1 MPPKRKA
8 TTQEKAPRK
17 LRSLKTSKLVNTVEK
32 FRIAHFEKYKDK
44 DSEDGEERIGPDGCQ
59 AFFSDIGAPLESI
72 VPLLIAWKMKS
83 SRMGYI
89 TREEWDRCMN
99 DWNIDS
105 ESKLKTSLSKL
116 QTTVES
122 DDVMFKQVY
131 LFTFA
136 YAKSVDQKSMD
147 IETSVALWQ
156 VLLSSYPIMK
166 SFVKFI
172 EEKKPVKVI
181 NKDQWASMLD
191 LCKYMS
197 EDLSG
202 YDNSSSCK
210 IKRLITNLSLFLG
223 PVLFD
228 EFAEWKKEFSI
239 IYN

>member
-44 DSEDGEERIGPDGCQ
+44 DIEDGEEKIGPDGCQ
-59 AFFSDIGAPLESI
+59 AFFSDIGAPLES
-72 VPLLIAWKMKS
+72 VAWKMKS

-122 DDVMFKQVY
+122 DDVMFKQFY

-156 VLLSSYPIMK
+156 VLLSSYPIVK
-166 SFVKFI
+166 SFIKFI

-191 LCKYMS
+191 LCKFMP
-197 EDLSG
+197 EDLSE
-202 YDNSSSCK
+202 YDNSSSW
-210 IKRLITNLSLFLG
+210 

-228 EFAEWKKEFSI
+228 EFAEWKKETS
-239 IYN
+239 